1 MSLKVDQDHSR
12 FRQIVR
18 GRIRQNLRKYIS
30 QGELIGRKGRDLVS
44 IPIPQ
49 IDIPRFRFGDKQQGG
64 AGQGDGDPGD
74 PMGGEESE
82 QGDGSGKA
90 GEGEGEHV
98 LEVDV
103 TLDELAAILGEELEL
118 PDIENK
124 GKSKLVDEKDRYTG
138 IRRVGPESLRHFRR
152 TYREALKRQISMG
165 GYQKDRPVIVPI
177 PDDKRYRSWR
187 TVAEPVANAVIIYM
201 MDVSGSMGDEQKE
214 IVRIESF
221 WIDTWLQRQYKGLE
235 SRYIIH
241 DAVAREVDRDT
252 FFHTRESGG
261 TMISSAYKL
270 CSQLIDDHYPP
281 DEWNIYPFHF
291 SDGDNWSMDDTLA
304 CVELLKSKILPRAN
318 MFAYGQVESPYGSGQ
333 FIKDLRDHLGK
344 DERVVTSEIRDKD
357 AIVQSIKD
365 FLGKGK

>member
-1 MSLKVDQDHSR
+1 MSLKIDQDHRR

-18 GRIRQNLRKYIS
+18 GKVRENLRRYIS
-30 QGELIGRKGRDLVS
+30 QGEIVGRKGKDLVS

-49 IDIPRFRFGDKQQGG
+49 IDIPRFRFGDKQKGG
-64 AGQGDGDPGD
+64 VGQGEGEAGDPV
-74 PMGGEESE
+74 GGEP
-82 QGDGSGKA
+82 QPGDAKGKA
-90 GEGEGEHV
+90 GKDGGDHS
-98 LEVDV
+98 LEVDIS
-103 TLDELAAILGEELEL
+103 LDELAEILGEELEL

-124 GKSKLVDEKDRYTG
+124 GKSAIQTVKDRYTG
-138 IRRVGPESLRHFRR
+138 IRRVGPESLRHFKR
-152 TYREALKRQISMG
+152 TYREALKRMVSSG
-165 GYQKDRPVIVPI
+165 TFRPENPVVVPI
-177 PDDKRYRSWR
+177 PDDKRFRSWK
-187 TVAEPVANAVIIYM
+187 TAVEPVANAVIIYM

-221 WIDTWLQRQYKGLE
+221 WLDTWLTRQYKGLE

-241 DAVAREVDRDT
+241 DAVAREVDRET

-270 CSQLIDDHYPP
+270 CSQIIDNHYPP

-291 SDGDNWSMDDTLA
+291 SDGDNWSMDDTLL
-304 CVELLKSKILPRAN
+304 CMETLKTKLLPRVN

-333 FIKDLRDHLGK
+333 FIKDLREHFAQD
-344 DERVVTSEIRDKD
+344 DRVITSEIRDKD
-357 AIVQSIKD
+357 AIIGSIKD

>member
-1 MSLKVDQDHSR
+1 MSLKIDQDHSR
-12 FRQIVR
+12 FRAIVR
-18 GRIRQNLRKYIS
+18 GKIRQNLRKYIS
-30 QGELIGRKGRDLVS
+30 QGELIGRKGKDLVS

-74 PMGGEESE
+74 PMGGEEGE
-82 QGDGSGKA
+82 EGGEGKQAGQGA
-90 GEGEGEHV
+90 GEHN

-103 TLDELAAILGEELEL
+103 TLEELADILGEELQL
-118 PDIENK
+118 PDIQDK
-124 GKSKLVDEKDRYTG
+124 GKSKIINAKDRYTG

-152 TYREALKRQISMG
+152 TYREALKRQIGMG
-165 GYQKDRPVIVPI
+165 SYSPEKPVVVPI
-177 PDDKRYRSWR
+177 PDDRRYRSWK
-187 TVAEPVANAVIIYM
+187 TQPEPVANAVIIYM

-221 WIDTWLQRQYKGLE
+221 WIDTWLQKQYKGLE

-281 DEWNIYPFHF
+281 EEWNIYPFHF

-304 CVELLKSKILPRAN
+304 CVDILKQKLLPRVN

-333 FIKDLRDHLGK
+333 FIKDLREHFSK

-357 AIVQSIKD
+357 AIVNSIKE
-365 FLGKGK
+365 FLGKGA